1 MGRGSDDHQCCSVI
15 QLFLSTG
22 RARWVRLADTI
33 VGILVAT
40 TEADTTDAPAPP
52 RRGSAGHDLEHGGD
66 GRRRVRTDRPRV
78 AVVSG
83 GGTGIGKAIA
93 AGLAADGFLV
103 VILGRRAEVLAE
115 AADALNVGSGTDRVT
130 WRQADLTAPEAVQ
143 TLADE
148 LTGTYGTV
156 DALVNNAG
164 GTAGSGAE
172 DLLSVAAAW
181 RSAYDQNVVS
191 AVLLTHALL
200 PLLRRPGGRIVLI
213 GSMTSRTGGGA
224 APYGAAKAAL
234 NGWVVSLSAAH
245 TADGITANVVLPGYV
260 PGTGLGGGFEMP
272 QEMHDRVV
280 SRIAAGRAG
289 RPEDAA
295 ALVRFL
301 VTEDA
306 GFLTGQVIEVNG
318 GTLPPNR

>member
-1 MGRGSDDHQCCSVI
+1 VAA
-15 QLFLSTG
+15 ST
-22 RARWVRLADTI
+22 
-33 VGILVAT
+33 
-40 TEADTTDAPAPP
+40 
-52 RRGSAGHDLEHGGD
+52 S
-66 GRRRVRTDRPRV
+66 RV

-83 GGTGIGKAIA
+83 GGTGIGRAIT
-93 AGLAADGFLV
+93 AGLAADGFSV
-103 VILGRRAEVLAE
+103 VILGRRAEVLEE
-115 AADALNVGSGTDRVT
+115 AADALDVGLEAGRVA
-130 WRQADLTAPEAVQ
+130 WRQTDLTDPGAVQ
-143 TLADE
+143 ALADE
-148 LTGTYGTV
+148 LAATYGNV

-164 GTAGSGAE
+164 GTSGAGAD
-172 DLLSVAAAW
+172 DLFSVAEAW
-181 RSAYDQNVVS
+181 RSAYEQNVLS

-245 TADGITANVVLPGYV
+245 AADGISANVVLPGYV

-272 QEMHDRVV
+272 QELHDRVV

-301 VTEDA
+301 VSEDA

>member
-1 MGRGSDDHQCCSVI
+1 M
-15 QLFLSTG
+15 
-22 RARWVRLADTI
+22 
-33 VGILVAT
+33 
-40 TEADTTDAPAPP
+40 
-52 RRGSAGHDLEHGGD
+52 SANE
-66 GRRRVRTDRPRV
+66 PRV

-83 GGTGIGKAIA
+83 GGTGIGRAIA
-93 AGLAADGFLV
+93 AGLAADGFTV
-103 VILGRRAEVLAE
+103 VILGRRAEVLEE
-115 AADALNVGSGTDRVT
+115 AATTLNAGLDVDRVT
-130 WRQADLTAPEAVQ
+130 WRQTDLTDPRAVRV
-143 TLADE
+143 LADQ
-148 LTGTYGTV
+148 LTDTYGTV

-164 GTAGSGAE
+164 GTSSGGAD
-172 DLLSVAAAW
+172 DLAALAQEW
-181 RSAYDQNVVS
+181 RSAYEQNVLS

-200 PLLRRPGGRIVLI
+200 PVLRRPGGRIVLV

-234 NGWVVSLSAAH
+234 NGWVVSLSATHA
-245 TADGITANVVLPGYV
+245 ADGIAANVVLPGYV

-272 QEMHDRVV
+272 QELHDRVV

>member
-1 MGRGSDDHQCCSVI
+1 MSRG
-15 QLFLSTG
+15 
-22 RARWVRLADTI
+22 A
-33 VGILVAT
+33 
-40 TEADTTDAPAPP
+40 
-52 RRGSAGHDLEHGGD
+52 
-66 GRRRVRTDRPRV
+66 PRV

-83 GGTGIGKAIA
+83 GGTGIGRAIA
-93 AGLAADGFLV
+93 AGLASDGFDV

-115 AADALNVGSGTDRVT
+115 AADTLNEGLATERVT
-130 WRQADLTAPEAVQ
+130 WRQVDLTDPVAVQ
-143 TLADE
+143 ALADE
-148 LTGTYGTV
+148 LEVTYGTV

-164 GTAGSGAE
+164 GTSASTPT
-172 DLLSVAAAW
+172 DLTDLAHAW
-181 RSAYDQNVVS
+181 RSAYDQNVLS
-191 AVLLTHALL
+191 AVLLTHALV

-245 TADGITANVVLPGYV
+245 AADGISANVVLPGYV

-272 QEMHDRVV
+272 QELHDRVV

-289 RPEDAA
+289 RPEDTA

-301 VTEDA
+301 ASEDA

>member
-1 MGRGSDDHQCCSVI
+1 M
-15 QLFLSTG
+15 STG
-22 RARWVRLADTI
+22 A
-33 VGILVAT
+33 
-40 TEADTTDAPAPP
+40 
-52 RRGSAGHDLEHGGD
+52 
-66 GRRRVRTDRPRV
+66 PRV

-83 GGTGIGKAIA
+83 GGTGIGRAIT
-93 AGLAADGFLV
+93 AGLASDGFDV

-115 AADALNVGSGTDRVT
+115 AADTLDGGPGTGRVT
-130 WRQADLTAPEAVQ
+130 WRQVDLTDPVAVQ
-143 TLADE
+143 A
-148 LTGTYGTV
+148 LTDDLGDLYGTV

-164 GTAGSGAE
+164 GTSGSTPA
-172 DLLSVAAAW
+172 DLSAVAQAW
-181 RSAYDQNVVS
+181 RSAYDQNVLS
-191 AVLLTHALL
+191 AVLLTHALV

-245 TADGITANVVLPGYV
+245 AADGISANVVLPGYV

-272 QEMHDRVV
+272 QELHDRVV

-289 RPEDAA
+289 RPEDTA

-301 VTEDA
+301 ASEDA